1 MSTSSSAVHGVADAT
16 AAERR
21 FYRRTIPSKLL
32 YVAFGANNL
41 GMLVNVSESGLM
53 VSTPERL
60 ALNSVFR
67 VELHFNGLSNTIKVH
82 VRTVWTADLQKRSGI
97 QLLDLSE
104 PDRELIRKWGR
115 QQLPRNQNPDE
126 INPPEK
132 LERSFE
138 AEQQPGHD
146 EPPVEVK
153 FVPAAVP
160 PLSFEELGMDHFGND
175 LVAIPGNDLPPRRSA
190 GSSKLLLLIAWSAS
204 MAAVCLGTGWSYRR
218 ELADRFLKQSA
229 HQAVATYT
237 AKENGNV
244 AADGPALIAP
254 DINVTPVPAAA
265 APGTA
270 PAKTATAADVPQA
283 ARSNASDEGTLEA
296 DHPVDKSSASAEKRT
311 PGDERNSNAPLKQ
324 SREVEERPVPPE
336 IADSATSP
344 MKSPMKNG
352 IASTASPVEARSSAR
367 ISTSVPVEGD
377 LSASTQV
384 PMPVE
389 SQLSANGSTSA
400 RVELRTPANSGQAA
414 VETRP
419 SVNAAEQPPPQNR
432 QVANAGASFT
442 SNAKVL
448 SVDPPIRS
456 AITGSIAPGNP
467 GRLRPSLSS
476 QPNSSSFA
484 TMSSAGPSANPPISH
499 SASSAVDRSSKPTVI
514 QMDVPAA
521 REVELTST
529 SHSASFVLLSGEQV
543 LKSNAI
549 TIHIRRSVRV
559 PGDHWLLW
567 RSHKRVV
574 LGGLTSRVDP
584 QIPHAPNSGTI
595 TIQATIAE
603 DGQVINVKSLS
614 GNLAFL
620 SNVTAA
626 VNEWRY
632 EPTYVDNKPVE
643 TQAQIELDFHPVT
656 TLRASQR

>member
-1 MSTSSSAVHGVADAT
+1 MSTSSSAVHGVADA
-16 AAERR
+16 APAERR
-21 FYRRTIPSKLL
+21 FYRRTTPPKLL

-67 VELHFNGLSNTIKVH
+67 VELHLNGLSNTIKVH

-115 QQLPRNQNPDE
+115 QQFPRNQDPDE

-132 LERSFE
+132 LERSIE

-146 EPPVEVK
+146 DPPEEVK
-153 FVPAAVP
+153 FVPTVVP

-175 LVAIPGNDLPPRRSA
+175 LVAISGNDLPPRKSA
-190 GSSKLLLLIAWSAS
+190 GLSKLLLLIAWSAA

-218 ELADRFLKQSA
+218 ELVDRFMKQPT
-229 HQAVATYT
+229 HQASATY
-237 AKENGNV
+237 KENANAG
-244 AADGPALIAP
+244 ADGPTSIAP
-254 DINVTPVPAAA
+254 GANVTPAPSAA
-265 APGTA
+265 APETVQ
-270 PAKTATAADVPQA
+270 AKPATAADAPQA
-283 ARSNASDEGTLEA
+283 AQSNGLDEGTLEA
-296 DHPVDKSSASAEKRT
+296 NPPVDKSSAFAEKRT
-311 PGDERNSNAPLKQ
+311 LGYERNLNAPLKQ
-324 SREVEERPVPPE
+324 SREVAERPVLPD
-336 IADSATSP
+336 IADSATS
-344 MKSPMKNG
+344 SMKNG
-352 IASTASPVEARSSAR
+352 IVSTAGPVEARSSAK
-367 ISTSVPVEGD
+367 ISTPVPVGGD
-377 LSASTQV
+377 LSASTPE
-384 PMPVE
+384 PMSVE
-389 SQLSANGSTSA
+389 PQLSANGSTPA
-400 RVELRTPANSGQAA
+400 QVEPRTPTNGGQTA

-419 SVNAAEQPPPQNR
+419 SVSAAEQPPPQNR

-467 GRLRPSLSS
+467 ARLRPSVSS

-484 TMSSAGPSANPPISH
+484 NTSSASPSANPPISH
-499 SASSAVDRSSKPTVI
+499 GASSAVDRSSKPPVI

-521 REVELTST
+521 RVVELTST
-529 SHSASFVLLSGEQV
+529 SHSASYVLLSGEQV
-543 LKSNAI
+543 LKSNAV

-584 QIPHAPNSGTI
+584 QIPRAPSSGTI
-595 TIQATIAE
+595 TVQATIAE
-603 DGQVINVKSLS
+603 DGQVISVKLLN

-620 SNVTAA
+620 SNVTSA

-643 TQAQIELDFHPVT
+643 TQAQIELDFHLAT

>member
-1 MSTSSSAVHGVADAT
+1 MSSSISAVHGVADA
-16 AAERR
+16 APAERR
-21 FYRRTIPSKLL
+21 FYRRTTPSKLL
-32 YVAFGANNL
+32 YVAFGADNL

-67 VELHFNGLSNTIKVH
+67 VELHLNGFSNTIKVH
-82 VRTVWTADLQKRSGI
+82 VRTVWTANLQKHSGI

-126 INPPEK
+126 INPPEN
-132 LERSFE
+132 LESSLE
-138 AEQQPGHD
+138 AELVRA
-146 EPPVEVK
+146 EPPEEVK
-153 FVPAAVP
+153 FVPAVVP
-160 PLSFEELGMDHFGND
+160 PLSFEGLGMDDFGND
-175 LVAIPGNDLPPRRSA
+175 LVAIPADDLPPRKRAS
-190 GSSKLLLLIAWSAS
+190 SSKLLLLIAWSAA

-218 ELADRFLKQSA
+218 ELADRFLKQPA
-229 HQAVATYT
+229 HQAGATYT
-237 AKENGNV
+237 AKENENI
-244 AADGPALIAP
+244 AADRPALIATG
-254 DINVTPVPAAA
+254 INVTPVPSAA
-265 APGTA
+265 APGSA
-270 PAKTATAADVPQA
+270 PAKTATAADAPQA

-296 DHPVDKSSASAEKRT
+296 DRPVDKQSASDEKRT
-311 PGDERNSNAPLKQ
+311 PGYERNLNAPAQQ
-324 SREVEERPVPPE
+324 SREVAERPVPPE
-336 IADSATSP
+336 IADSTTFP

-352 IASTASPVEARSSAR
+352 IASTASPVEARSSAK
-367 ISTSVPVEGD
+367 ISTLVPVGGG
-377 LSASTQV
+377 LSASTPAQ
-384 PMPVE
+384 MPVE
-389 SQLSANGSTSA
+389 PQLSANASTPA
-400 RVELRTPANSGQAA
+400 QVEFRTPANSGQAA

-419 SVNAAEQPPPQNR
+419 SENVTEQPPPQNR
-432 QVANAGASFT
+432 PVPNSGASFT

-448 SVDPPIRS
+448 SVDPPIKS

-467 GRLRPSLSS
+467 GRLRASLSS

-484 TMSSAGPSANPPISH
+484 SRSSASPSANPPISRG
-499 SASSAVDRSSKPTVI
+499 ASNAVDRSSKPTVI

-521 REVELTST
+521 RVVELTST
-529 SHSASFVLLSGEQV
+529 SHSASYVLLSGEQV
-543 LKSNAI
+543 LKSNAM
-549 TIHIRRSVRV
+549 TIHVRRSVRV

-584 QIPHAPNSGTI
+584 QIPRAPSSGTI
-595 TIQATIAE
+595 TVQATIAE
-603 DGQVINVKSLS
+603 DGQVINVKSLN

-620 SNVTAA
+620 SNVTTAL
-626 VNEWRY
+626 NEWRY